1 MAKGKLKEK
10 RKPNVAKGLSES
22 AIAAFIAMVE
32 IHNKPK
38 IEYRYP
44 TCVVLMLNAWEL
56 VLKAYIYKFVDKRK
70 LWKSRD
76 HSISLDQSL
85 EILVNFKGSH
95 FHKTEMKVLCA
106 NVQTIEKYRNEYTHY
121 NIGVLDPL
129 IFGLLYKSTLLF
141 NDFIRKAF
149 NKDITKIEN
158 MIIMPI
164 GFTLPY
170 NPIDFLTLKGNN
182 DNEFYLDILLKI
194 KELNDEGINES
205 IFVSISTNFISVKK
219 VENADIIAGVGEL
232 KSPLNI
238 TKTVRISNDS
248 NAQAVSLND
257 TQLLEMF
264 PYEYNDFVKKIKEL
278 DPRIILNKEFNRVM
292 KEVKKKNNILCH
304 NRKLNPKKNKSST
317 KTFYNDSAVEYF
329 FTIYNFSEQ

>member
-1 MAKGKLKEK
+1 MAKSNLKEK

-38 IEYRYP
+38 MEYRYP

-56 VLKAYIYKFVDKRK
+56 ILKAYIYKFIDKRK
-70 LWKSRD
+70 LWKKND
-76 HSISLDQSL
+76 HSITLDQSL
-85 EILVNFKGSH
+85 TIIMNFNSSH
-95 FHKTEMKVLCA
+95 FSKTEMQVLSA
-106 NVQTIEKYRNEYTHY
+106 NVQTIEKYRNEYIHY

-141 NDFIRKAF
+141 NNFIRSAF

-170 NPIDFLTLKGNN
+170 NPIDFLTLKGDN
-182 DNEFYLDILLKI
+182 DNEFYLDILLKT

-205 IFVSISTNFISVKK
+205 IFVSISTHFTSVKK
-219 VENADIIAGVGEL
+219 VENADIIAGIGDL

-238 TKTVRISNDS
+238 TKNIRISNDP
-248 NAQAVSLND
+248 NAQAVTLND
-257 TQLLEMF
+257 NQLLEMF
-264 PYEYNDFVKKIKEL
+264 PYEYSDFVKKIKDR
-278 DPRIILNKEFNRVM
+278 DPRIMLNKEFNRVM
-292 KEVKKKNNILCH
+292 KEVKKKNNTLCH
-304 NRKLNPKKNKSST
+304 NRKLNPKKSKSST
-317 KTFYNDSAVEYF
+317 KTFYNDDAIDYF
-329 FTIYNFSEQ
+329 FTLFKFE